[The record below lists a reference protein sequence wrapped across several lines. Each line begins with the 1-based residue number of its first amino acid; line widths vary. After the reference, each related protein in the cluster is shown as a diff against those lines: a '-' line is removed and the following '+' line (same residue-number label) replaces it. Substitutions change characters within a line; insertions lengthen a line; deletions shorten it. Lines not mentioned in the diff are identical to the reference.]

1 MIMFLVLTM
10 VVTVPTVHEKVNKR
24 AKQEQRPREHAEEVR
39 PVLLPEEENR
49 DRQKYAERHC
59 KWNVKS
65 LLLAEIRSTNVV
77 HRSPPN

>member
-39 PVLLPEEENR
+39 PVLFPEEENG
-49 DRQKYAERHC
+49 DSQKYAERHG
-59 KWNVKS
+59 KRNVKS
-65 LLLAEIRSTNVV
+65 LMLAMV
-77 HRSPPN
+77 